1 MINKQLLDQLTS
13 KNYKV
18 YLLFLILT
26 CIFWFTIQMVK
37 TYNYKSEILV
47 EIGNIPNHIVV
58 DTSVQKVDV
67 NIKANG
73 FKLWSY
79 NLKKA
84 IKIPYQDFKRDS
96 TDLSMTFNQLKAN
109 LSKIFEIESEDIN
122 LNLTL
127 LKFKYRKKQTK
138 KVNIKPDIKYTFSQ
152 GYNTLDSIILN
163 PDSIVISGSNKYLK
177 DIQYIKTEA
186 LNLKNI
192 SDTLNGEIGLKK
204 PNQNIDLSS
213 TETEYS
219 LPVEKFSE
227 KAIMVD
233 IKIINEPDSLEV
245 NIFPNQAKVSFLV
258 SLNSFD
264 KISGLDFNII
274 VDYEKRFQKDAVIIP
289 EVKAYPNNILKPKL
303 HVKKVDYLIR
313 QKNE

>member
-26 CIFWFTIQMVK
+26 CILWFTIQMVK

-96 TDLSMTFNQLKAN
+96 TDLSLTFNQLKAN